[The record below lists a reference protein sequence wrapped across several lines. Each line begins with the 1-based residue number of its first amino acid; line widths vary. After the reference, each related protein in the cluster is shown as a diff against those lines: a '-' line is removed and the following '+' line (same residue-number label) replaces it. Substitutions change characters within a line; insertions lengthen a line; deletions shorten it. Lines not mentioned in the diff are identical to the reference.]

1 MNISGTVGAACEGSN
16 LGVPS
21 VAFSASGSSISQS
34 SYTTL
39 TSSPTSAD
47 TVNSLLYASLTTKFV
62 NVLLSSYAS
71 PLVPTGTILNVNYP
85 TISSPCNKLD
95 DFQFVF
101 SRVAADSS
109 VTDVETCGSDHLP
122 TETAVVDSGC
132 FVSVSVLNATVT
144 SKKDVDAAT
153 QALALNSLQA
163 LPFTCL

>member
-62 NVLLSSYAS
+62 NVLLSSSAS

-85 TISSPCNKLD
+85 TISSSCNTLD

-101 SRVAADSS
+101 SRVATDSGA
-109 VTDVETCGSDHLP
+109 TDVETCGSNHLP
-122 TETAVVDSGC
+122 TETKVVGSGC